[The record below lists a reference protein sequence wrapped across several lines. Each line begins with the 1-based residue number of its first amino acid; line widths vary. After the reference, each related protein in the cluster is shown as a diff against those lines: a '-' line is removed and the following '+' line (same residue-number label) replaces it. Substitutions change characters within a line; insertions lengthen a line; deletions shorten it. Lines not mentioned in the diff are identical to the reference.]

1 MYAISG
7 SPNITLWELDWR
19 APSLAHRFNERDV
32 YIAGLQSFNLCFL
45 IKSSYGCVR
54 ILLNRNLGDFVR

>member
-7 SPNITLWELDWR
+7 SPNVTLWELDLKG
-19 APSLAHRFNERDV
+19 PFPRFNERDV
-32 YIAGLQSFNLCFL
+32 YIAGLESFNLWFL

-54 ILLNRNLGDFVR
+54 ILLNRNLGDFFR